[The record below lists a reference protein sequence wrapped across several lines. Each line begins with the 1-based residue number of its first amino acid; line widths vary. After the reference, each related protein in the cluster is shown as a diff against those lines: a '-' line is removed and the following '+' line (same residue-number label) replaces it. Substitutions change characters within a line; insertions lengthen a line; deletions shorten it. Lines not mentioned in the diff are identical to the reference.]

1 MLQSLHII
9 NFAIIEDTVIDFDQG
24 VTVFT
29 GETGAGKSILID
41 ALAMLTGR
49 RASTDLIRTGAD
61 FFKVEGVFYADSS
74 IIEELKEEGIDS
86 DNGQIIISR
95 KLNRSGRGICTITGS
110 FCTVRQLQKLGK
122 KLVRLHEQ
130 NDNMELLSIP
140 FCERMV
146 DSGTPAA
153 AEAYQSYR
161 SSYKEWKKLKD
172 ALDDYRERKQERER
186 RLDIL
191 EWELKQISSAALQD
205 GEDEEVEKKLQV
217 LQNHERIFRSLHNAL
232 ETITADGGPQDSIAE
247 ADKEISQA
255 ARYDE
260 SLGSILE
267 SLRSAS
273 FSLEDAIG
281 TMEDYIAN
289 SDFSEDDLETLQDRN
304 EVIMELK
311 RKYGPE
317 LSDVLAYEKKAREE
331 YDSLKEIIYDNAAL
345 QKNYEDLTALLMKK
359 SEVLNRERM
368 KSSEI
373 ILKKVV
379 SSLKDMGMENARMK
393 LHLLPAQTP
402 LPNGAEEMEFYFSA
416 NMGEPLRSMK
426 DTASGG
432 EISRIALAI
441 EMVISRLLQQ
451 QTLIFDEIDTGIS
464 GKTAW
469 KVSEKMGQL
478 SRDKQIICITHL
490 PQIAA
495 MADTHF
501 LIEKSVKEN
510 RTVTDL
516 TKLSEEG
523 SLRELARLLG
533 SEEVSEAAISNA
545 KEMKV
550 TAQKAKEQTT

>member
-74 IIEELKEEGIDS
+74 IVDELKEEGIDS
-86 DNGQIIISR
+86 DSGQIIISR
-95 KLNRSGRGICTITGS
+95 KLSRSGRGICTINGS
-110 FCTVRQLQKLGK
+110 FCTVKQLQKLGK

-140 FCERMV
+140 FCEKMV
-146 DSGTPAA
+146 DSGTPAVM
-153 AEAYQSYR
+153 EAYQSYR

-191 EWELKQISSAALQD
+191 EWELKQISSASLQE

-217 LQNHERIFRSLHNAL
+217 LQNHERIFRSLRSAL
-232 ETITADGGPQDSIAE
+232 ETITADGGPQDSIAK

-260 SLGSILE
+260 SLNPILE
-267 SLRSAS
+267 SLRSAA

-281 TMEDYIAN
+281 SMEDYIAS
-289 SDFSEDDLETLQDRN
+289 SDFSEDELETLQDRN

-345 QKNYEDLTALLMKK
+345 QKNYEDLTVLLMKK
-359 SEVLNRERM
+359 AEVLNKERM

-373 ILKKVV
+373 ILEKVV

-416 NMGEPLRSMK
+416 NMGEPLLSMK

-441 EMVISRLLQQ
+441 EMVISRLLRQ
-451 QTLIFDEIDTGIS
+451 QTLIFDEIDVGIS
-464 GKTAW
+464 GKVGLQVAR
-469 KVSEKMGQL
+469 KIAFL
-478 SRDKQIICITHL
+478 SHAIQVLCITHL
-490 PQIAA
+490 PQTACAADRHYKIVKTVSRGRTATKAVLLNEKEHLADIALMISGSDSSQSA
-495 MADTHF
+495 LESAVEM
-501 LIEKSVKEN
+501 KKKVKE
-510 RTVTDL
+510 
-516 TKLSEEG
+516 
-523 SLRELARLLG
+523 
-533 SEEVSEAAISNA
+533 
-545 KEMKV
+545 
-550 TAQKAKEQTT
+550 

>member
-29 GETGAGKSILID
+29 GETGAGKSTLID

-61 FFKVEGVFYADSS
+61 FFKVEGVFYADND
-74 IIEELKEEGIDS
+74 IIDDLKEEGIDS

-95 KLNRSGRGICTITGS
+95 RLNRSGRGICTINGS
-110 FCTVRQLQKLGK
+110 FCTVKQLQKLGK

-140 FCERMV
+140 FCEKMV
-146 DSGTPAA
+146 DSGTAA
-153 AEAYQSYR
+153 VMEAYKSYR
-161 SSYKEWKKLKD
+161 DSYKEWKKLKD

-191 EWELKQISSAALQD
+191 EWELKQITSAALAA

-232 ETITADGGPQDSIAE
+232 DTITADGGPQDSIAE

-260 SLGSILE
+260 KLNPILE
-267 SLRSAS
+267 SLQSAS
-273 FSLEDAIG
+273 YALEDAVSS
-281 TMEDYIAN
+281 MEDYISG
-289 SDFSEDDLETLQDRN
+289 SDFSEEELASLQDRN
-304 EVIMELK
+304 EVIMEMK
-311 RKYGPE
+311 RNYGPS
-317 LSDVLAYEKKAREE
+317 LSDVLSYEKKAQAE
-331 YDSLKEIIYDNAAL
+331 YDSLKEIIYDNDTIR
-345 QKNYEDLTALLMKK
+345 KNYEELTALLTKK
-359 SEVLNRERM
+359 AEVLNRERM

-373 ILKKVV
+373 ILEKVV

-393 LHLLPAQTP
+393 LHLLPSEEP
-402 LPNGAEEMEFYFSA
+402 LPNGAAEMEFYFSA

-441 EMVISRLLQQ
+441 EMVISRLLRQ
-451 QTLIFDEIDTGIS
+451 QTLIFDEIDVGIS
-464 GKTAW
+464 GKVGLQVAR
-469 KVSEKMGQL
+469 KIAFL
-478 SRDKQIICITHL
+478 SHATQVLCITHL
-490 PQIAA
+490 PQTACAADRHYKIVKAVSHGRTATKAVLLNEKEHLADIALMISGSDSSQSA
-495 MADTHF
+495 LESAVEM
-501 LIEKSVKEN
+501 KKKVKE
-510 RTVTDL
+510 
-516 TKLSEEG
+516 
-523 SLRELARLLG
+523 
-533 SEEVSEAAISNA
+533 
-545 KEMKV
+545 
-550 TAQKAKEQTT
+550 